1 MRASLIVDLA
11 LALVLVACAPKAP
24 DAATPSAASPRVVSV
39 APAITAIVRAVGG
52 DAHLVGV
59 TSWCDAPG
67 VPVIGDLKPRPE
79 AVLAA
84 RPDVVWM
91 AGYGSQSPDAAA
103 LAALGLQVETLPLVT
118 LGDMLA
124 TTRTIGLRLG
134 RGPAGAALVQAFEAA
149 RAEALRLRGDA
160 APVKVL
166 VVYDVQPGFV
176 ITTGGGDHIME
187 LLELAGAK
195 NVATGPL
202 TLRLGLEA
210 VLAAAPELILHVAP
224 DTRFPDSEAARTHW
238 ATWAELPAVRRG
250 EVHVYPGDGLA
261 RNGPHLSEVLPRLS
275 QLVQHARQ
283 SRDAERR

>member
-1 MRASLIVDLA
+1 MRASLIALA
-11 LALVLVACAPKAP
+11 LALAACAPKDR
-24 DAATPSAASPRVVSV
+24 DAAGREAPSPRVVSV

-52 DAHLVGV
+52 ESHLVGV

-103 LAALGLQVETLPLVT
+103 LTALGLQVETLPLVT
-118 LGDMLA
+118 LSDMLGA
-124 TTRTIGLRLG
+124 TTKVADRLG
-134 RGPAGAALVQAFEAA
+134 RGREGAALVAAFEAA
-149 RAEALRLRGDA
+149 RAEALRSRGDA
-160 APVKVL
+160 PRVKVL

-187 LLELAGAK
+187 LLELAGAV
-195 NVATGPL
+195 NVASGPL
-202 TLRLGLEA
+202 TLRMGLEG

-224 DTRFPDSEAARTHW
+224 DARFPDSNAARAHW

-250 EVHVYPGDGLA
+250 EVHVFPDDGLA
-261 RNGPHLSEVLPRLS
+261 RNGPHLAQVLPRLA
-275 QLVQHARQ
+275 QMVLRARQ